1 MELEVLD
8 WFRALM
14 PKEPQFF
21 ELFTQHA
28 ALVVAGAEALQGLL
42 KGGET
47 VEHYCN
53 EILVREANADEIA
66 RQVLQKVRRSFI
78 TPFDR
83 TDIQD
88 LIGSLDDAVDEMNKT
103 GKTVRLFELSEFDDH
118 MRAIARLI
126 HQASLLAHRAMPLL
140 KDIRK
145 NAVELN
151 ALTEQINQIEEE
163 SDRVYDQGRKQ
174 LFLRT
179 RGEDGLDP
187 MSFIIGAE
195 VFDHLEKVVDRFED
209 VSNEISALVI
219 DHL

>member
-1 MELEVLD
+1 
-8 WFRALM
+8 
-14 PKEPQFF
+14 
-21 ELFTQHA
+21 
-28 ALVVAGAEALQGLL
+28 
-42 KGGET
+42 
-47 VEHYCN
+47 
-53 EILVREANADEIA
+53 
-66 RQVLQKVRRSFI
+66 VRRSFI

-103 GKTVRLFELSEFDDH
+103 QKTVRLFELDEFDDH

-126 HQASLLAHRAMPLL
+126 HQAALLTHRAMPLL
-140 KDIRK
+140 EDIRK

-151 ALTEQINQIEEE
+151 SLTEQIIQIEEE

-174 LFLRT
+174 LFMKS
-179 RGEDGLDP
+179 RGANALDP

-195 VFDHLEKVVDRFED
+195 LFDHLEKVVDRFED

>member
-1 MELEVLD
+1 MLD

-42 KGGET
+42 KGGDS
-47 VEHYCN
+47 VGRYCD
-53 EILVREANADEIA
+53 EIFAREADADEIA

-88 LIGSLDDAVDEMNKT
+88 LIGSLDDAIDEMNKT
-103 GKTVRLFELSEFDDH
+103 QKTVRLFELGEFDDH

-126 HQASLLAHRAMPLL
+126 HQASLLTHRAMPLL
-140 KDIRK
+140 EDIRK

-151 ALTEQINQIEEE
+151 SLTEQIIQIEEE
-163 SDRVYDQGRKQ
+163 SDRIYDQGRKQ
-174 LFLRT
+174 LFLKSRSA
-179 RGEDGLDP
+179 GSLDP

-195 VFDHLEKVVDRFED
+195 LFDHLEKVVDRFED